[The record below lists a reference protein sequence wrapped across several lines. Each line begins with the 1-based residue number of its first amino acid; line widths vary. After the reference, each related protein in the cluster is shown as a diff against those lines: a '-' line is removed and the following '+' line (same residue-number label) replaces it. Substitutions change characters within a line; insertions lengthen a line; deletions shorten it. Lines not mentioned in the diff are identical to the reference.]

1 MSLLT
6 FCKSLHALK
15 VPIIAIFIIVSLPLF
30 NAERTDAQPITDFN
44 AGRII
49 DDGVFAD
56 YGTMN
61 VSNIQFFLNSKGVD
75 CIGGQAPCLKNYSQD
90 GRSAAQ
96 IIFDTSQEFKINPQV
111 LITVLQ
117 KEVGLVTDTDP
128 ANWQYRTAMGY
139 GCPDSTPGACDS
151 SYYGFTNQ
159 VRWAARMYRAIMNA
173 SPTWYTPY
181 VVGNNYVQYNPNEAC
196 GGTNVYIQNRATQA
210 LYNYT
215 PYQPNQS
222 ALNAGYGAGDDCGAY
237 GNRNFFLY
245 FRDWFGNP
253 QQSPLVRTPSSP
265 TYYLLTNNKKYA
277 IPSGDLLYAYGLES
291 APLSVVSDAY
301 LSTIPDGGM
310 LNTIFTNPGDG
321 TVYLADGGKK
331 YGIASGEYCVRWGL
345 ACGNTDIQKV
355 VGPEITNMMTNGG
368 VLQSV
373 MKFANT
379 YYLMENGTKQQF
391 MTQKAMTDRGYSS
404 AGSTPVVNWTNAT
417 RPFGVSYPENNTFV
431 KFTASSA
438 IYFYSG
444 SQFYAI
450 PNLDI
455 FRAWL
460 GVNST
465 SYLDTTSS
473 YNTTPPLT
481 PSTLNSLIQSN
492 GTVSLIGV
500 DKKFVLPNTNPSAT
514 PLDITNN
521 SDLTTYLSTK
531 TSVQIDDTKALALP
545 NGTIVALKSGTLRP
559 IPTMTDLRMSYSDQN
574 IINIPNDITNAYP
587 VGKLYMIPG
596 RVFRPTDSGGAM
608 YIYGGDGNLWAL
620 GTLNELY
627 PALKWNNNIVNTPF
641 SNIDFTDVKIYANLA
656 KINNVPYIVLPDGT
670 LKTVPVGSIANNA
683 RVMPLDGDMTKSLHI
698 DSTSIRFI
706 RFDNGTIF
714 QVNANEINP
723 ISSLAIY
730 NNLGGNSTNTAA
742 MPLKALDTFHT
753 GNSI

>member
-1 MSLLT
+1 MLLPSSALPFHIKT
-6 FCKSLHALK
+6 FILVAFAVLST
-15 VPIIAIFIIVSLPLF
+15 AILTPNTT
-30 NAERTDAQPITDFN
+30 NAAPVTGFN

-49 DDGVFAD
+49 DDGVFTD
-56 YGTMN
+56 SGTMN
-61 VSNIQFFLNSKGVD
+61 TSTIQYFLNSKGVN
-75 CIGGQAPCLKNYSQD
+75 CTGGQAPCLKNYTQD

-96 IIFDTSQEFKINPQV
+96 IIFDASQEFKINPQV

-139 GCPDSTPGACDS
+139 GCPDSTPGVCDS

-159 VRWAARMYRAIMNA
+159 MRWAARMYRAIMNA

-181 VVGNNYVQYNPNEAC
+181 VVGNNYIQYNPNEAC

-222 ALNAGYGAGDDCGAY
+222 ALNAGYGTGDACGAY

-253 QQSPLVRTPSSP
+253 QQSSVVRTPSSP

-291 APLSVVSDAY
+291 APLSVVSDEY
-301 LSTIPDGGM
+301 LSTISDGGM

-345 ACGNTDIQKV
+345 ACGNTEVQKII
-355 VGPEITNMMTNGG
+355 GPEITNMMANGG

-379 YYLMENGTKQQF
+379 YYLMENGVKQQF
-391 MTQKAMTDRGYSS
+391 ITQKAMTDRGYSA
-404 AGSTPVVNWTNAT
+404 AGSTSIANWTNAT
-417 RPFGVSYPENNTFV
+417 RPFGVSHPEQNSFI
-431 KFTASSA
+431 KFASSSA
-438 IYFYSG
+438 IYFYG
-444 SQFYAI
+444 DNQFYAI
-450 PNLDI
+450 PNLDVL
-455 FRAWL
+455 RSWMGA
-460 GVNST
+460 SA
-465 SYLDTTSS
+465 SHLDSTSS
-473 YNTTPPLT
+473 YNTNPPT
-481 PSTLNSLIQSN
+481 VAHTLNQLVKSNSVTSL
-492 GTVSLIGV
+492 VGV
-500 DKKFVLPNTNPSAT
+500 DKKFALPNATPTSA
-514 PLDITNN
+514 PLDI
-521 SDLTTYLSTK
+521 SDKPSLIAQLSAKQSITL
-531 TSVQIDDTKALALP
+531 DDTKALALS
-545 NGTIVALKSGTLRP
+545 NGTIVALKNGTLRP

-574 IINIPNDITNAYP
+574 IINIPNGITSAYP

-596 RVFRPTDSGGAM
+596 RVFRPSDSGGAM

-620 GTLNELY
+620 GTLDELY
-627 PALKWNNNIVNTPF
+627 PALKWNSDIVRTPF
-641 SNIDFTDVKIYANLA
+641 SNIAFTDIKIYANLA
-656 KINNVPYIVLPDGT
+656 KINNVPYVVLPDGT
-670 LKTVPVGSIANNA
+670 LKTVPVRSIASDA
-683 RVMPLDGDMTKSLHI
+683 RIMPLDGDMTKTLRI
-698 DSTSIRFI
+698 DNSPIQFI

-714 QVNANEINP
+714 KVNTNEINP
-723 ISSLAIY
+723 ISSLATY
-730 NNLGGNSTNTAA
+730 KNLGGNSTNTAL
-742 MPLKALDTFHT
+742 MPLKALDTFRT
-753 GNSI
+753 GNSL